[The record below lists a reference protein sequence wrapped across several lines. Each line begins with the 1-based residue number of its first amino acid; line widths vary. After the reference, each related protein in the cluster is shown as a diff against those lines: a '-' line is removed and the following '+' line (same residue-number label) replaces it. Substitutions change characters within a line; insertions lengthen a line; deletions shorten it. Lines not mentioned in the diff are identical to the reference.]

1 MGEMTK
7 INGEYGDVRG
17 RMWYLDI
24 LHDKKAIQVFVSPPS
39 LTRKREWEGLAF
51 VYS

>member
-24 LHDKKAIQVFVSPPS
+24 LHDKKAIQV
-39 LTRKREWEGLAF
+39 KREWEGLAF